1 MAGRRDLA
9 SGMWRHAETLHSS
22 PAERQREMRFAL
34 ACGLLAMGEADCG
47 SAAEL
52 AAMSRLGVLEASGKH
67 GPQRPYH
74 DEDPTDEIAF
84 ARHC

>member
-34 ACGLLAMGEADCG
+34 ACGLLAMGEADNG